1 MTTDGMTPQPKALGR
16 VVDGD
21 ERQEAA
27 TPPLDQSEMKARVDE
42 ILNRRPAV
50 GLAVGVVRDGSLESF
65 YGHGFADIAS
75 KEPVTEDTVFRI
87 GSITKTF
94 TAIAVMQLW
103 EQGLVD
109 LDAPANAYLRA
120 YRLVPAKASHRPATV
135 RQLLT
140 HIAGLPQ
147 LVYPSR
153 AFKPILGETVKFGQR
168 LPTLA
173 EFYRGGLRLVAEP
186 GTRHTYSN
194 HGFATLGQIVEDVS
208 GKSLDRYFREHIF
221 EPLGMADTDL
231 LRSER
236 IGSRLATG

>member
-1 MTTDGMTPQPKALGR
+1 MTVSLTEPSMGRLGQGA
-16 VVDGD
+16 VGVD
-21 ERQEAA
+21 ELAME
-27 TPPLDQSEMKARVDE
+27 ARVGE
-42 ILNRRPAV
+42 ILNRHPAV
-50 GLAVGVVRDGSLESF
+50 GLAVGVICNGRLEFFS
-65 YGHGFADIAS
+65 GHGLADIAANA
-75 KEPVTEDTVFRI
+75 PITQDTVFRI

-94 TAIAVMQLW
+94 TAIAVLQLW

-109 LDAPANAYLRA
+109 LDAPANDYLRA
-120 YRLVPAKASHRPATV
+120 YRLIPARAEHRPATV

-153 AFKPILGETVKFGQR
+153 AFKPILGETVKFGER

-194 HGFATLGQIVEDVS
+194 QGFATLGQIVEDVS

-221 EPLGMADTDL
+221 EPLGMA
-231 LRSER
+231 E
-236 IGSRLATG
+236 